1 MAGWGTTMLP
11 GRVEEGGETLYI
23 TVPTG
28 DTQIFRGA
36 TLRMTADSYAAGLFT
51 MFMFLFIENIKFK

>member
-1 MAGWGTTMLP
+1 MLP

-23 TVPTG
+23 TVSTG

-51 MFMFLFIENIKFK
+51 MFMFFFIENIKFK